1 MRNCPAC
8 GTPNLDSDF
17 YCQHCGASLFAS
29 MQSAANGQRADWKQ
43 TFRRY
48 VGSPL
53 LLAAILVYALSVL
66 ISVGIQMY
74 NWVLMPD
81 AMAQTVYQISRSLGM
96 TDLSSWI
103 VSNME
108 MANAIALVINLAT
121 MLPQFL
127 IVSGLLAFYISCK
140 RKGEQ
145 IKTGGLSIL
154 NVIIIVLMSF
164 TILAL
169 ALLLFVFLLMLIVIA
184 VEEDVWPFMIAI
196 VAVLIG
202 LSATLFYQIAL
213 LRTISAIRHAAATG
227 VRSGSVS
234 MFVIVW
240 NFILASC
247 FTIIVLA
254 LTLQG
259 YYQLEF
265 LSLSS
270 AIITVLSIV
279 FYVLIALVL
288 LSYRNHVE
296 PVLKQPTPQLVMQP
310 QYRQPMQPQYQQPVQ
325 PQYQQPVQ
333 PQYQQPVQPQYQQ
346 PVQPQYQQPVQPQYQ
361 QPVQPQYQQPVQ
373 PQYPQYDREVIDV
386 DPSQLREDHESMQ

>member
-1 MRNCPAC
+1 MRNCPVC
-8 GTPNLDSDF
+8 STPNLDSDF

-53 LLAAILVYALSVL
+53 FLAAAIVYALSVL

-108 MANAIALVINLAT
+108 MANAVALVINLAT

-127 IVSGLLAFYISCK
+127 IVSGLLAFYVSCK
-140 RKGEQ
+140 RKGDQ

-247 FTIIVLA
+247 LTIIVLA

-265 LSLSS
+265 FSLSS
-270 AIITVLSIV
+270 AIISVLSIV

-296 PVLKQPTPQLVMQP
+296 PVLQKPAPRFAMQP
-310 QYRQPMQPQYQQPVQ
+310 QYQQPMQPQYPQPMQPQYQQPMQPQYQQPVQ
-325 PQYQQPVQ
+325 PQYPQPVQ
-333 PQYQQPVQPQYQQ
+333 SQYQYQYQQPA
-346 PVQPQYQQPVQPQYQ
+346 
-361 QPVQPQYQQPVQ
+361 Q
-373 PQYPQYDREVIDV
+373 PQYPQQDREVIDV